1 MSFYPFLHQSNL
13 PFFHQLS
20 IFHLYSSTP
29 SPSPA
34 FLLAF
39 FPCSFTFSVDLT
51 SHHYP
56 LLSPTGFEK
65 SVLEI
70 FNQNQVSLATMNS
83 MFNSFDAFCAKFLGQ
98 KLWFSVEMVE
108 QQVREGRSLAETPTW
123 AVATV
128 VTFMVTLGF
137 FFQTILKQ
145 FGKWLDKTK
154 RKSLLAAL
162 AKIKDELMLFGLL
175 SLLMGHWIVFVA
187 KICVKSSALSS
198 KFYPC
203 ELKGYSRSVQGISV
217 SSSDYLNKTLVGE
230 QLNTRQHQYC
240 PEGRESFASYES
252 LEQLHRFIFVLG
264 VTHVSYSFVS
274 IALGMMKVILLLESL
289 YIAGEYG
296 KIKLKPW
303 PFRVSKVHQ
312 KRHQGVENWC
322 DCLPLFF
329 TTPPIHGASME
340 FWFGW

>member
-1 MSFYPFLHQSNL
+1 
-13 PFFHQLS
+13 
-20 IFHLYSSTP
+20 
-29 SPSPA
+29 
-34 FLLAF
+34 
-39 FPCSFTFSVDLT
+39 
-51 SHHYP
+51 
-56 LLSPTGFEK
+56 
-65 SVLEI
+65 
-70 FNQNQVSLATMNS
+70 
-83 MFNSFDAFCAKFLGQ
+83 
-98 KLWFSVEMVE
+98 MVE

-162 AKIKDELMLFGLL
+162 AKIKD
-175 SLLMGHWIVFVA
+175 
-187 KICVKSSALSS
+187 ALSS

-203 ELKGYSRSVQGISV
+203 ELKGYSRSVQRISV

-274 IALGMMKVILLLESL
+274 IALGMIKIYSWRIWENQAKTMAIQSIQGSSEDASSSRKLMRLSTFVFHHTSHPWSQHGILVWLVI
-289 YIAGEYG
+289 
-296 KIKLKPW
+296 
-303 PFRVSKVHQ
+303 
-312 KRHQGVENWC
+312 
-322 DCLPLFF
+322 
-329 TTPPIHGASME
+329 
-340 FWFGW
+340 